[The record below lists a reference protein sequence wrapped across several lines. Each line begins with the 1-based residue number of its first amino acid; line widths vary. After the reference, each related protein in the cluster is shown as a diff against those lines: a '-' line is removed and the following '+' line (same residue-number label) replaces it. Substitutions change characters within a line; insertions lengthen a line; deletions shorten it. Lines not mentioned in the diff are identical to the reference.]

1 MSVLSKAVFV
11 SFFTFAIESHAST
24 NKNEDN
30 IENLIS
36 DIEKNPQNNLTS
48 STSNIVRRVFR
59 INSERD
65 LSVQAN
71 ENRDGY
77 LQQNW
82 IQAFPI
88 PKSAMRISSDFGS
101 REMAGRFENHQGID
115 FAAPTGTPI
124 YASGAGIVTKAGWG
138 NGYGQYV
145 EINHGNG
152 YLTRYGHASQL
163 HVQVGDRVNS
173 GELIANVGCTGRCTG
188 PHLHY
193 EVVKDGQRRN
203 PASYLALL
211 P

>member
-1 MSVLSKAVFV
+1 MNSLSQSIWSFVVLITVGMTTVHSQTTDPVEALIHQLSVEQITSESNLAN
-11 SFFTFAIESHAST
+11 TAIQHNT
-24 NKNEDN
+24 
-30 IENLIS
+30 
-36 DIEKNPQNNLTS
+36 PQR
-48 STSNIVRRVFR
+48 STSIA
-59 INSERD
+59 SP
-65 LSVQAN
+65 SA
-71 ENRDGY
+71 Y
-77 LQQNW
+77 SQQNW